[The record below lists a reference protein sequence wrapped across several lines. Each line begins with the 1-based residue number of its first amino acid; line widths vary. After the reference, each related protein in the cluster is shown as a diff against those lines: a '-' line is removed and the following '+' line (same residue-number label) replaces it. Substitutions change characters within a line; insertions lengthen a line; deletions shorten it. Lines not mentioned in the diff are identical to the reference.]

1 MRRSHAWK
9 RIRVAIL
16 AALLIVPF
24 SKPASAVDLIGYVPY
39 WEMNANYTI
48 NILPTQLSMLSE
60 VRYFGLTAAS
70 NGTVV
75 PQAGSGT
82 MQTHP
87 NNIATIQQKIN
98 ALPADK
104 RPRLGITI
112 GGAGEDATFTSIA

>member
-1 MRRSHAWK
+1 MRQFHFSLRNP
-9 RIRVAIL
+9 L
-16 AALLIVPF
+16 AALAILLLAAPKQTF
-24 SKPASAVDLIGYVPY
+24 AVDLIGYVPY
-39 WEMNANYTI
+39 WEMNANYTN

-82 MQTHP
+82 MQSHL

-98 ALPADK
+98 SL
-104 RPRLGITI
+104 
-112 GGAGEDATFTSIA
+112 